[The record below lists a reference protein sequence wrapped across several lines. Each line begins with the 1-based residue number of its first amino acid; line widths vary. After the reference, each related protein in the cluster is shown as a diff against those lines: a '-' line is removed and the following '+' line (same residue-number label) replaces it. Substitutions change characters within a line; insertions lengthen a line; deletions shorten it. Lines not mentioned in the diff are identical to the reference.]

1 MRPLDRRVP
10 QSLIHRPGLAAREFI
25 IGINGVLG
33 ARVTAGRRSA
43 TAQGQE
49 QVSEANVEYL
59 RRMYA
64 GTRGWYTAAE
74 TKAQLLLA
82 INGAFVTLLF
92 GTLFS
97 RPSDVQAVTVHFGVD
112 TWAFIGMSVT
122 ALVGAIVCAALS
134 LWSLH
139 GRAVKDLARLGV
151 NPGDPDSY
159 RAEALWYFGHVARL
173 QPDAVTERLLKADWS
188 FEAQALSYHA
198 IDLARR
204 VLRKHR
210 WVNAGWILTA
220 AALIALAAASTSF
233 FIRAQI

>member
-1 MRPLDRRVP
+1 MCPLERRVP
-10 QSLIHRPGLAAREFI
+10 QSLTHWPGLAARELI
-25 IGINGVLG
+25 IGLSGALG
-33 ARVTAGRRSA
+33 TRVTRGRRNA
-43 TAQGQE
+43 AAQGQE
-49 QVSEANVEYL
+49 QVSEASVEYL

-64 GTRGWYTAAE
+64 STRGWYTAAE

-82 INGAFVTLLF
+82 VNGAFVTLLF
-92 GTLFS
+92 GILFS

-112 TWAFIGMSVT
+112 TWAFISMSVA
-122 ALVGAIVCAALS
+122 ALVGAIVCATLS

-139 GRAVKDLARLGV
+139 GRAQKDLTRLGV
-151 NPGDPDSY
+151 SPGDPDSY
-159 RAEALWYFGHVARL
+159 RPEALWYFGHVARL
-173 QPDAVTERLLKADWS
+173 QPDAVTERLLKANSS

-220 AALIALAAASTSF
+220 AALIALAAAGTSF
-233 FIRAQI
+233 FIHAQI

>member
-1 MRPLDRRVP
+1 MSWVTL
-10 QSLIHRPGLAAREFI
+10 
-25 IGINGVLG
+25 
-33 ARVTAGRRSA
+33 VTAGRNGRA
-43 TAQGQE
+43 AQAQE
-49 QVSEANVEYL
+49 QVGDANVEYL

-64 GTRGWYTAAE
+64 STRGWYTAAE

-82 INGAFVTLLF
+82 VNGALVTLLF
-92 GTLFS
+92 SVLFS
-97 RPSDVQAVTVHFGVD
+97 RPSDVEAVTAHFGVD

-122 ALVGAIVCAALS
+122 ALVSAIVCATLS

-139 GRAVKDLARLGV
+139 GRAAKDLARLGV

-188 FEAQALSYHA
+188 FEARALSYHA

-220 AALIALAAASTSF
+220 VALIGLAAAGTSF